1 MSGVLRLGNTGAGTG
16 RSTLVAAASND
27 QTFTL
32 PSAGGTLLTSN
43 TSIPGG
49 TITLDGATIN
59 ITNGDLNVDSGTL
72 FVDEST
78 NRVGIGTITPEAALQ
93 IDAGAGGDVTLNL
106 RMGTANSGQN
116 ESIISWANS
125 AGSEIFK
132 TYFVNSISPAEF
144 RVAATLGGAG
154 DIVFVK
160 RSGEV
165 GIGASPTDGIDLH
178 VINNGA
184 VQLRIDNT
192 SGAGNAQLELVPGGR
207 TEPWYT
213 YASSNG
219 DYVIQDNSAVRFRI
233 DDSGNA
239 AFSSQNPTA
248 KLSLQTASSGAYA
261 LDIRGTATK
270 QWGFYY
276 NQNNW
281 LNSTFRIDE
290 FNSNGTSVPR
300 LSIVAGEVGIGT
312 DIPDEKLHVSAT
324 GDIKGKVTSTSGSN
338 AGLILNSETVN
349 NSNWIM
355 QTGPAASG
363 GLRFYNIA
371 DGTERYRINTDGSS
385 TWFTSHTNVLI
396 SRSANASGTANS
408 IFTGV
413 NSATTN
419 QNGSVC
425 YRIYTNGTTQAFSDK
440 RQKKNIETTRSGYLE
455 DLNRLRV
462 VKYNWKAQNDD
473 EPKELGLIAQEVEEV
488 FPGLVSDI
496 QRDSEEERKGIKTSV
511 IPFMLLKALQEL
523 TARTEA
529 LESEVSKLRLQS
541 K

>member
-1 MSGVLRLGNTGAGTG
+1 
-16 RSTLVAAASND
+16 
-27 QTFTL
+27 
-32 PSAGGTLLTSN
+32 
-43 TSIPGG
+43 
-49 TITLDGATIN
+49 
-59 ITNGDLNVDSGTL
+59 
-72 FVDEST
+72 
-78 NRVGIGTITPEAALQ
+78 
-93 IDAGAGGDVTLNL
+93 
-106 RMGTANSGQN
+106 MGTANSGQN

-290 FNSNGTSVPR
+290 FNSNGTCC
-300 LSIVAGEVGIGT
+300 
-312 DIPDEKLHVSAT
+312 
-324 GDIKGKVTSTSGSN
+324 STAVYCRRRS
-338 AGLILNSETVN
+338 
-349 NSNWIM
+349 WHWH
-355 QTGPAASG
+355 
-363 GLRFYNIA
+363 
-371 DGTERYRINTDGSS
+371 RYS
-385 TWFTSHTNVLI
+385 
-396 SRSANASGTANS
+396 
-408 IFTGV
+408 
-413 NSATTN
+413 
-419 QNGSVC
+419 
-425 YRIYTNGTTQAFSDK
+425 
-440 RQKKNIETTRSGYLE
+440 
-455 DLNRLRV
+455 
-462 VKYNWKAQNDD
+462 
-473 EPKELGLIAQEVEEV
+473 
-488 FPGLVSDI
+488 
-496 QRDSEEERKGIKTSV
+496 
-511 IPFMLLKALQEL
+511 
-523 TARTEA
+523 
-529 LESEVSKLRLQS
+529 
-541 K
+541 